1 MRHLLR
7 RLADTRPLLVVPST
21 LDELP
26 ELGGVFAL
34 LAGGRIRE
42 EGASAAALAPPLTAW
57 GRGLLDGDAVTER
70 EPPPAPLL
78 AGPAPGIQWVLP
90 GLLAGMSRPGLVRDL
105 AEDLAALRRM
115 GLSTVV
121 TLEEQAH
128 NAQALRDAGF
138 FQIHFP
144 IEDMRA
150 PRREEALR
158 LAERIC
164 QLLEQ
169 GIGVVVHCKGG
180 QGRTGT
186 ILGLC
191 LMLRGHSYHQAVE
204 LLRQL
209 QPRYIETEE
218 QLAFLER
225 IELER
230 RPGQLRATTAFGL
243 QDGDLSREKIDAHPF
258 GVIGLDRAGRVISY
272 NRYEELLA
280 RRSRD
285 EVLGKNFFREVA
297 PCTQVKRFHGRFL
310 DGVAR
315 RSLDTSFRF
324 IFPFKDSVRTVFIA
338 MFYRHD
344 DDTVWVLVR
353 G

>member
-1 MRHLLR
+1 
-7 RLADTRPLLVVPST
+7 
-21 LDELP
+21 
-26 ELGGVFAL
+26 
-34 LAGGRIRE
+34 
-42 EGASAAALAPPLTAW
+42 
-57 GRGLLDGDAVTER
+57 
-70 EPPPAPLL
+70 
-78 AGPAPGIQWVLP
+78 
-90 GLLAGMSRPGLVRDL
+90 
-105 AEDLAALRRM
+105 
-115 GLSTVV
+115 
-121 TLEEQAH
+121 
-128 NAQALRDAGF
+128 
-138 FQIHFP
+138 
-144 IEDMRA
+144 MRA